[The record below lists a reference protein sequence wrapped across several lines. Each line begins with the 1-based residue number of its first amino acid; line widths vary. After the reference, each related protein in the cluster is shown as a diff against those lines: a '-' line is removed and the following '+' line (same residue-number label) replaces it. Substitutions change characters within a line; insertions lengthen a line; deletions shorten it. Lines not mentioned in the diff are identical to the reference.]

1 MKKIIFSFVLLSRLL
16 AFSQDSTQTIFSLIE
31 AQNYAIQNNKQI
43 VNARLDVLISKKK
56 IWETTAIGL
65 PQASASTSYN
75 YNIDLPVTLMP
86 AKIFNPKAADGE
98 YIEMKFGTEHNTKFN
113 FQATQIIFSGEYI
126 VGLKASKIYKQL
138 SENQVEKTEQDIREQ
153 IANTYELILIA
164 QERKQILEKNIKST
178 KSIYDD
184 TQSLFESGLA
194 QETDASQLKIN
205 LTTLENALKSANRQ
219 IDIIK
224 NLLKFQMNIPLENPI
239 ELSDKLEP
247 LLTSINIGTLLNTPF
262 DIKNHI
268 DYKIVSTQ
276 EHLQELNLNREK
288 STFLPS
294 ISAFYNHQE
303 SMMGNDFEVFEGGEW
318 YPANIVG
325 LNINIP
331 LFGSGQKLSKVSQQ
345 KIELDKIQNSKYQ
358 LSESLNMQVIKAR
371 LEFQNAHD
379 SYLLQ
384 KSNKELAKKIYKDYE
399 IKYKEGM
406 TSSLELTQAQIQYLN
421 TEQSYFQAVFNLL
434 DAKNK
439 LDKALGVLNQ

>member
-1 MKKIIFSFVLLSRLL
+1 MKSLLLIFALINILSSF
-16 AFSQDSTQTIFSLIE
+16 AQEQIPNTFSLEE
-31 AQNYAIQNNKQI
+31 AQNYALQNNTQI
-43 VNARLDVLISKKK
+43 LNARLDVLKAEKK

-65 PQASASTSYN
+65 PQANASTSYN

-86 AKIFNPKAADGE
+86 AKMFNPNAADGE

-164 QERKQILEKNIKST
+164 EERKQIIE
-178 KSIYDD
+178 KSIESTQSIYND
-184 TQSLFESGLA
+184 TKSLFESGLA

-205 LTTLENALKSANRQ
+205 LTSLENALKSANRQ

-224 NLLKFQMNIPLENPI
+224 NLLKFQMNIPLEQNI
-239 ELSDKLEP
+239 ELSDKLE
-247 LLTSINIGTLLNTPF
+247 LLLSTIRVDTLLEAPF
-262 DIKNHI
+262 EIEKHI

-276 EHLQELNLNREK
+276 EHLQRLNLNREK

-294 ISAFYNHQE
+294 VSAFYNHQE
-303 SMMGNDFEVFEGGEW
+303 SMMGNDFEVFSRGKW

-345 KIELDKIQNSKYQ
+345 KIELDKVLNSKQQ

-371 LEFQNAHD
+371 LEFQNAYD
-379 SYLLQ
+379 SYLVQ
-384 KSNKELAKKIYKDYE
+384 KSNKDLAHQIYNNYE
-399 IKYKEGM
+399 TKYKEGM
-406 TSSLELTQAQIQYLN
+406 TSSLELTQSQVQYLN
-421 TEQSYFQAVFNLL
+421 TEQSYFQAIFNLL

-439 LDKALGVLNQ
+439 LDKALGLYK